1 MIKITNPEGI
11 VTYLHPDA
19 IASITEAGSSS
30 QWHGIKCY
38 IKCFDGKTL
47 ECCDLAQEI
56 AAMLTKEPS

>member
-1 MIKITNPEGI
+1 MIKITNQEGT

-19 IASITEAGSSS
+19 IASITEAGASS

-47 ECCDLAQEI
+47 ECRDTAQEV
-56 AAMLTKEPS
+56 AAMLAKDAP